1 MSSPSDAAPDRSSAA
16 GEETK
21 RRLSRKRVTVI
32 TATALSLLEA
42 CGLEPSP
49 ARSEKTAGKGKKA
62 TQGEPPAEKASADG
76 LEERQAAGSASS
88 RERNGGRKKR
98 SAPDRAPREAADA
111 VPQEDASQGVAA
123 TKAALPEIPPV
134 IPPAE
139 TTAAAVPPEPAIPPK
154 KTTARRRRA
163 SGTKAAPVTD
173 TGAVPATEPAPAC
186 GSVAQEASPQVVK
199 PSVGQSAVEAAA
211 SVPGEDQP
219 HSGARRRAVSRAG
232 RASTSG
238 GRGRKKAA
246 ATTPASAGEA
256 GPTTAPVPE
265 QQPVERPMDAAALAA
280 EADRLAAEY
289 GLSSSGGGLVV
300 LPGDD
305 DWDDF
310 PAPPDREAS
319 SARTAARGTE
329 TVPAVAFPESVP
341 SAAPVAAAAPAAPA
355 PEATPAAAKS
365 SPKRRRAGSPKAAP
379 VAEDG
384 PVPVAEAVAQMA
396 PPVEG
401 SFAVRHAADA
411 EAAVPDAGLPQS
423 AAGRRGVSRVGHPA
437 ASGGRGRK
445 KAVATTPASAGEAGP
460 TTAPVPERQPAE
472 RPMDAAALAA
482 EADRLAAEYGLSS
495 SGGGLVVLPGD
506 DDWDDFPAPPDREAS
521 SARTAA
527 RGTETVPAASFP
539 EPVPAAAPFAAATPV
554 APAPEATPAEGKS
567 SPGRRRGGGTTAAP
581 VAGSGN
587 APVPRAGGQGGASP
601 AVPLGDVRMPEGSP
615 APVPGAVSSASAGH
629 RAEGEANGTARPA
642 ASPVAGAP
650 CPAPSSGT
658 GMGRREAA
666 FRQWAA
672 DMQARFD
679 AGLEAEEDRAA
690 RRKDSLV
697 VLPPPTDTGGRKR
710 RTAKKAQADAAE
722 APRPRA
728 WITRRRSTE
737 PGHEARFEEWH
748 GPARTGSVLE
758 KVFISLGASPE
769 QAKLSRLWRSWDAV
783 LGPDLAPLARPLGH
797 HDDKLLIGAED
808 AVLLQELYYMGPE
821 IVRRVNE
828 FLQEDFFTAVKVS
841 LMLDHQDLDAPSPVL
856 ERSAGRPKE
865 EVPAPSGASL
875 GLMDPESAVARCYAR
890 FLGMEL
896 PDPRK

>member
-62 TQGEPPAEKASADG
+62 TQGEPPAEKASADD

-98 SAPDRAPREAADA
+98 SAPGRAPREAADA

-134 IPPAE
+134 IPPAD
-139 TTAAAVPPEPAIPPK
+139 TAAATVPPGPAIPPE

-173 TGAVPATEPAPAC
+173 TGAVPATEPAPAF
-186 GSVAQEASPQVVK
+186 GSVAQEASPPVEK

-232 RASTSG
+232 RAPTSG

-246 ATTPASAGEA
+246 ATAPASAGEA

-265 QQPVERPMDAAALAA
+265 Q
-280 EADRLAAEY
+280 
-289 GLSSSGGGLVV
+289 
-300 LPGDD
+300 
-305 DWDDF
+305 
-310 PAPPDREAS
+310 
-319 SARTAARGTE
+319 
-329 TVPAVAFPESVP
+329 
-341 SAAPVAAAAPAAPA
+341 
-355 PEATPAAAKS
+355 
-365 SPKRRRAGSPKAAP
+365 
-379 VAEDG
+379 
-384 PVPVAEAVAQMA
+384 
-396 PPVEG
+396 
-401 SFAVRHAADA
+401 
-411 EAAVPDAGLPQS
+411 
-423 AAGRRGVSRVGHPA
+423 
-437 ASGGRGRK
+437 
-445 KAVATTPASAGEAGP
+445 
-460 TTAPVPERQPAE
+460 QPAE

-506 DDWDDFPAPPDREAS
+506 DDWDDFSLPPDREAS

-527 RGTETVPAASFP
+527 RGTETVPAASFS
-539 EPVPAAAPFAAATPV
+539 ESVPSAAPFAAAAPA
-554 APAPEATPAEGKS
+554 APAPEATPAAAKS
-567 SPGRRRGGGTTAAP
+567 SPKRRRAGGTTAAP

-587 APVPRAGGQGGASP
+587 ASVPLAGEKGGASP
-601 AVPLGDVRMPEGSP
+601 AAPGDARIPEGSP
-615 APVPGAVSSASAGH
+615 APVQGAVSSASAGH

-650 CPAPSSGT
+650 CPAPASGT

-722 APRPRA
+722 APRPRT

>member
-98 SAPDRAPREAADA
+98 SAPDRAPREVADA
-111 VPQEDASQGVAA
+111 VPQEDASQGIAA
-123 TKAALPEIPPV
+123 IKAALPEIPPV
-134 IPPAE
+134 IPPAD
-139 TTAAAVPPEPAIPPK
+139 TAAATVPPGPAIPPK

-163 SGTKAAPVTD
+163 SGTKAAPVTN
-173 TGAVPATEPAPAC
+173 TGAVPATEPAPAF
-186 GSVAQEASPQVVK
+186 GSVAQEASSPVVK

-232 RASTSG
+232 RAPTSG

-246 ATTPASAGEA
+246 ATASASAGEA

-265 QQPVERPMDAAALAA
+265 QQPAERPMDAAALAA

-341 SAAPVAAAAPAAPA
+341 SAAPFAAAAPA
-355 PEATPAAAKS
+355 
-365 SPKRRRAGSPKAAP
+365 
-379 VAEDG
+379 
-384 PVPVAEAVAQMA
+384 
-396 PPVEG
+396 
-401 SFAVRHAADA
+401 
-411 EAAVPDAGLPQS
+411 
-423 AAGRRGVSRVGHPA
+423 
-437 ASGGRGRK
+437 
-445 KAVATTPASAGEAGP
+445 
-460 TTAPVPERQPAE
+460 
-472 RPMDAAALAA
+472 
-482 EADRLAAEYGLSS
+482 
-495 SGGGLVVLPGD
+495 
-506 DDWDDFPAPPDREAS
+506 
-521 SARTAA
+521 
-527 RGTETVPAASFP
+527 
-539 EPVPAAAPFAAATPV
+539 

-650 CPAPSSGT
+650 CPVPSSGT

-672 DMQARFD
+672 DMQSRFD

>member
-62 TQGEPPAEKASADG
+62 TQGEPPAEKASADD

-98 SAPDRAPREAADA
+98 SAPGRAPREAADA

-123 TKAALPEIPPV
+123 TKAALPEILPV
-134 IPPAE
+134 IPPAD
-139 TTAAAVPPEPAIPPK
+139 TAAATVPPGPAIPPK

-173 TGAVPATEPAPAC
+173 TGALPATEPAPAF
-186 GSVAQEASPQVVK
+186 GSVAQEASSPVVK

-232 RASTSG
+232 RAPTSG

-246 ATTPASAGEA
+246 ATASASAGEA

-265 QQPVERPMDAAALAA
+265 Q
-280 EADRLAAEY
+280 
-289 GLSSSGGGLVV
+289 
-300 LPGDD
+300 
-305 DWDDF
+305 
-310 PAPPDREAS
+310 
-319 SARTAARGTE
+319 
-329 TVPAVAFPESVP
+329 
-341 SAAPVAAAAPAAPA
+341 
-355 PEATPAAAKS
+355 
-365 SPKRRRAGSPKAAP
+365 
-379 VAEDG
+379 
-384 PVPVAEAVAQMA
+384 
-396 PPVEG
+396 
-401 SFAVRHAADA
+401 
-411 EAAVPDAGLPQS
+411 
-423 AAGRRGVSRVGHPA
+423 
-437 ASGGRGRK
+437 
-445 KAVATTPASAGEAGP
+445 
-460 TTAPVPERQPAE
+460 QPAE

-506 DDWDDFPAPPDREAS
+506 DDWDDFPAPSDREAS

-539 EPVPAAAPFAAATPV
+539 EPVPAAAPFAAAAPV

-567 SPGRRRGGGTTAAP
+567 SPRRRRGGGTAAAP
-581 VAGSGN
+581 VADSGN
-587 APVPRAGGQGGASP
+587 APVPLAGEKGGTSS
-601 AVPLGDVRMPEGSP
+601 AVPGDARMPVGSP
-615 APVPGAVSSASAGH
+615 APVPGAVSSVSAGH

-722 APRPRA
+722 APRPRT

>member
-1 MSSPSDAAPDRSSAA
+1 MSSPSDATPDRSSAA

-134 IPPAE
+134 IPPAD
-139 TTAAAVPPEPAIPPK
+139 TAAATVPPGPAIPPK
-154 KTTARRRRA
+154 KTTVRRRRA

-173 TGAVPATEPAPAC
+173 TGAVPATEPAPAF
-186 GSVAQEASPQVVK
+186 GSVAQEASPPVEK
-199 PSVGQSAVEAAA
+199 PSAGQSAVEAAA

-232 RASTSG
+232 RAPTSG

-246 ATTPASAGEA
+246 ATAPASAGEA

-265 QQPVERPMDAAALAA
+265 Q
-280 EADRLAAEY
+280 
-289 GLSSSGGGLVV
+289 
-300 LPGDD
+300 
-305 DWDDF
+305 
-310 PAPPDREAS
+310 
-319 SARTAARGTE
+319 
-329 TVPAVAFPESVP
+329 
-341 SAAPVAAAAPAAPA
+341 
-355 PEATPAAAKS
+355 
-365 SPKRRRAGSPKAAP
+365 
-379 VAEDG
+379 
-384 PVPVAEAVAQMA
+384 
-396 PPVEG
+396 
-401 SFAVRHAADA
+401 
-411 EAAVPDAGLPQS
+411 
-423 AAGRRGVSRVGHPA
+423 
-437 ASGGRGRK
+437 
-445 KAVATTPASAGEAGP
+445 
-460 TTAPVPERQPAE
+460 QPAE

-506 DDWDDFPAPPDREAS
+506 DWDDFPAPPDREAS

-527 RGTETVPAASFP
+527 
-539 EPVPAAAPFAAATPV
+539 PFAAAAPV
-554 APAPEATPAEGKS
+554 APVPEATPAEGKS
-567 SPGRRRGGGTTAAP
+567 SPMRRRGGGTTAAP

-587 APVPRAGGQGGASP
+587 ASVPLAGEKGGASP
-601 AVPLGDVRMPEGSP
+601 AAPGDARIPEGSP
-615 APVPGAVSSASAGH
+615 APVPGAVSSASAGY

-650 CPAPSSGT
+650 CPAPSSET
-658 GMGRREAA
+658 GMGRHEAA

-679 AGLEAEEDRAA
+679 AGLEAEEDRAV

>member
-76 LEERQAAGSASS
+76 LEERQAAGSTSS

-134 IPPAE
+134 IPPAD
-139 TTAAAVPPEPAIPPK
+139 TAAATVPPGPATPPK

-173 TGAVPATEPAPAC
+173 TGAVPATEPAPAF
-186 GSVAQEASPQVVK
+186 GSVAQEASSPVVK

-219 HSGARRRAVSRAG
+219 HSGARWRAVSRAG
-232 RASTSG
+232 RAPTSG

-246 ATTPASAGEA
+246 ATASASAGEA

-265 QQPVERPMDAAALAA
+265 Q
-280 EADRLAAEY
+280 
-289 GLSSSGGGLVV
+289 
-300 LPGDD
+300 
-305 DWDDF
+305 
-310 PAPPDREAS
+310 
-319 SARTAARGTE
+319 
-329 TVPAVAFPESVP
+329 
-341 SAAPVAAAAPAAPA
+341 
-355 PEATPAAAKS
+355 
-365 SPKRRRAGSPKAAP
+365 
-379 VAEDG
+379 
-384 PVPVAEAVAQMA
+384 
-396 PPVEG
+396 
-401 SFAVRHAADA
+401 
-411 EAAVPDAGLPQS
+411 
-423 AAGRRGVSRVGHPA
+423 
-437 ASGGRGRK
+437 
-445 KAVATTPASAGEAGP
+445 
-460 TTAPVPERQPAE
+460 QPAE

-527 RGTETVPAASFP
+527 
-539 EPVPAAAPFAAATPV
+539 PFAAAAPV
-554 APAPEATPAEGKS
+554 APVPEATPAEGKS
-567 SPGRRRGGGTTAAP
+567 SPKRRRGGGTTAAP

-587 APVPRAGGQGGASP
+587 ASVPLAGEKGGASP

-710 RTAKKAQADAAE
+710 RTAKKAQAAAAE
-722 APRPRA
+722 APRPRT

>member
-49 ARSEKTAGKGKKA
+49 SRSEKTAGKGKKA
-62 TQGEPPAEKASADG
+62 TQGEPPVETAPAKDR
-76 LEERQAAGSASS
+76 EEQQAAGSASS
-88 RERNGGRKKR
+88 REQGSKQKKR
-98 SAPDRAPREAADA
+98 PAPDRGARGVADA

-123 TKAALPEIPPV
+123 TKAALPEIPSL
-134 IPPAE
+134 IPPAD
-139 TTAAAVPPEPAIPPK
+139 TTATAVPPEPAIPPK
-154 KTTARRRRA
+154 KTSARRRA
-163 SGTKAAPVTD
+163 GSTKAVPVAD
-173 TGAVPATEPAPAC
+173 TGAVSATEPAPAF
-186 GSVAQEASPQVVK
+186 GSGVQEASPPVVK
-199 PSVGQSAVEAAA
+199 PSVGQSAVETTFV
-211 SVPGEDQP
+211 SGEDQTYA
-219 HSGARRRAVSRAG
+219 GARRRAAPRAG

-246 ATTPASAGEA
+246 ATTPVSAGEA
-256 GPTTAPVPE
+256 GATVAPVPE
-265 QQPVERPMDAAALAA
+265 RQISERPMDAAALAA

-310 PAPPDREAS
+310 PAPLDREAPS
-319 SARTAARGTE
+319 VQRAACAE
-329 TVPAVAFPESVP
+329 TVPATSFSEPVP
-341 SAAPVAAAAPAAPA
+341 AAEPFVAAPAAPV
-355 PEATPAAAKS
+355 PEATPAEVKS

-379 VAEDG
+379 VVERG
-384 PVPVAEAVAQMA
+384 PTPASEVDAQLAPPVAE
-396 PPVEG
+396 
-401 SFAVRHAADA
+401 SFTPSNIAAADA
-411 EAAVPDAGLPQS
+411 AMPDAGLPQP
-423 AAGRRGVSRVGHPA
+423 AAGKRADSRAGRTST
-437 ASGGRGRK
+437 SGGRGRK
-445 KAVATTPASAGEAGP
+445 KAAATTPASTGEAGA
-460 TTAPVPERQPAE
+460 TVAPVPERQVSE

-506 DDWDDFPAPPDREAS
+506 DDWDDFSAPQDRTAS
-521 SARTAA
+521 SAQVAA
-527 RGTETVPAASFP
+527 PVAAS
-539 EPVPAAAPFAAATPV
+539 APV
-554 APAPEATPAEGKS
+554 AAKTS
-567 SPGRRRGGGTTAAP
+567 SRLRRTGATTAAP
-581 VAGSGN
+581 VASSGN
-587 APVPRAGGQGGASP
+587 ASVPMGVGRRGASRP
-601 AVPLGDVRMPEGSP
+601 APLGDACTPEGIP
-615 APVPGAVSSASAGH
+615 APVSGAVSSVSAER
-629 RAEGEANGTARPA
+629 RAEGEANGPARTA

-650 CPAPSSGT
+650 CAPPSSGT

>member
-173 TGAVPATEPAPAC
+173 TGAVPATEPAPAF
-186 GSVAQEASPQVVK
+186 GSVAQEASPPVVK
-199 PSVGQSAVEAAA
+199 SSAGQSAVEAAA

-232 RASTSG
+232 RAPTSG
-238 GRGRKKAA
+238 GRDRKKAA

-265 QQPVERPMDAAALAA
+265 Q
-280 EADRLAAEY
+280 
-289 GLSSSGGGLVV
+289 
-300 LPGDD
+300 
-305 DWDDF
+305 
-310 PAPPDREAS
+310 
-319 SARTAARGTE
+319 
-329 TVPAVAFPESVP
+329 
-341 SAAPVAAAAPAAPA
+341 
-355 PEATPAAAKS
+355 
-365 SPKRRRAGSPKAAP
+365 
-379 VAEDG
+379 
-384 PVPVAEAVAQMA
+384 
-396 PPVEG
+396 
-401 SFAVRHAADA
+401 
-411 EAAVPDAGLPQS
+411 
-423 AAGRRGVSRVGHPA
+423 
-437 ASGGRGRK
+437 
-445 KAVATTPASAGEAGP
+445 
-460 TTAPVPERQPAE
+460 QPAE

-587 APVPRAGGQGGASP
+587 APVPLAGEKGGASP
-601 AVPLGDVRMPEGSP
+601 AAPGDARIPEGSP

-650 CPAPSSGT
+650 CPVPSSGT

-666 FRQWAA
+666 FR
-672 DMQARFD
+672 
-679 AGLEAEEDRAA
+679 
-690 RRKDSLV
+690 
-697 VLPPPTDTGGRKR
+697 
-710 RTAKKAQADAAE
+710 
-722 APRPRA
+722 
-728 WITRRRSTE
+728 
-737 PGHEARFEEWH
+737 
-748 GPARTGSVLE
+748 
-758 KVFISLGASPE
+758 
-769 QAKLSRLWRSWDAV
+769 
-783 LGPDLAPLARPLGH
+783 
-797 HDDKLLIGAED
+797 
-808 AVLLQELYYMGPE
+808 
-821 IVRRVNE
+821 
-828 FLQEDFFTAVKVS
+828 
-841 LMLDHQDLDAPSPVL
+841 
-856 ERSAGRPKE
+856 
-865 EVPAPSGASL
+865 
-875 GLMDPESAVARCYAR
+875 
-890 FLGMEL
+890 
-896 PDPRK
+896 

>member
-173 TGAVPATEPAPAC
+173 TGAVPATEPAPAF
-186 GSVAQEASPQVVK
+186 GSVAQEASPPVVK
-199 PSVGQSAVEAAA
+199 SSAGQSAVEAAA

-232 RASTSG
+232 RAPTSG
-238 GRGRKKAA
+238 GRDRKKAA

-265 QQPVERPMDAAALAA
+265 Q
-280 EADRLAAEY
+280 
-289 GLSSSGGGLVV
+289 
-300 LPGDD
+300 
-305 DWDDF
+305 
-310 PAPPDREAS
+310 
-319 SARTAARGTE
+319 
-329 TVPAVAFPESVP
+329 
-341 SAAPVAAAAPAAPA
+341 
-355 PEATPAAAKS
+355 
-365 SPKRRRAGSPKAAP
+365 
-379 VAEDG
+379 
-384 PVPVAEAVAQMA
+384 
-396 PPVEG
+396 
-401 SFAVRHAADA
+401 
-411 EAAVPDAGLPQS
+411 
-423 AAGRRGVSRVGHPA
+423 
-437 ASGGRGRK
+437 
-445 KAVATTPASAGEAGP
+445 
-460 TTAPVPERQPAE
+460 QPAE

-539 EPVPAAAPFAAATPV
+539 EPVPAAAPFAAAAPV
-554 APAPEATPAEGKS
+554 APVPEATPAEGKS
-567 SPGRRRGGGTTAAP
+567 SPMRRRGGGTTAAP

-587 APVPRAGGQGGASP
+587 ASVPLAGEKGGASP
-601 AVPLGDVRMPEGSP
+601 AAPGDARIPEGSP
-615 APVPGAVSSASAGH
+615 APVQGAVSSASAGH

-679 AGLEAEEDRAA
+679 AGLEAGEDRAA

-722 APRPRA
+722 APRPRT

>member
-134 IPPAE
+134 IPPAD
-139 TTAAAVPPEPAIPPK
+139 TAAATVPPGPATPPK

-173 TGAVPATEPAPAC
+173 TGAVPATEPAPAF
-186 GSVAQEASPQVVK
+186 GSVAQEASPPVVK
-199 PSVGQSAVEAAA
+199 PSAGQSAVEAAA

-265 QQPVERPMDAAALAA
+265 QQP
-280 EADRLAAEY
+280 
-289 GLSSSGGGLVV
+289 
-300 LPGDD
+300 
-305 DWDDF
+305 
-310 PAPPDREAS
+310 
-319 SARTAARGTE
+319 
-329 TVPAVAFPESVP
+329 
-341 SAAPVAAAAPAAPA
+341 
-355 PEATPAAAKS
+355 
-365 SPKRRRAGSPKAAP
+365 
-379 VAEDG
+379 
-384 PVPVAEAVAQMA
+384 
-396 PPVEG
+396 
-401 SFAVRHAADA
+401 
-411 EAAVPDAGLPQS
+411 
-423 AAGRRGVSRVGHPA
+423 
-437 ASGGRGRK
+437 
-445 KAVATTPASAGEAGP
+445 
-460 TTAPVPERQPAE
+460 AE

-495 SGGGLVVLPGD
+495 SGGGLVVLPRD
-506 DDWDDFPAPPDREAS
+506 DDWDDFSLPPDREAS

-539 EPVPAAAPFAAATPV
+539 EPVPAAAPFAAAAPV
-554 APAPEATPAEGKS
+554 APAPEEATPAEGKS
-567 SPGRRRGGGTTAAP
+567 SPRRRRGGGTTAAP

-587 APVPRAGGQGGASP
+587 ASVPLAGGQGGASP
-601 AVPLGDVRMPEGSP
+601 AAPLGDVRMPEGSP

-679 AGLEAEEDRAA
+679 AGLEAEEDRAT

-722 APRPRA
+722 APRPRT

-748 GPARTGSVLE
+748 GPARTGNVLE

>member
-21 RRLSRKRVTVI
+21 KRLSRKRVTVI

-134 IPPAE
+134 IPPAD
-139 TTAAAVPPEPAIPPK
+139 TAAAAVPPEPAIPPK

-173 TGAVPATEPAPAC
+173 TGAVPATEPAPAF
-186 GSVAQEASPQVVK
+186 GSVAQEASPPVVK
-199 PSVGQSAVEAAA
+199 SSAGQSAVEAAA

-219 HSGARRRAVSRAG
+219 HPGARRRAVSRAG

-246 ATTPASAGEA
+246 ATAPASAGEA

-265 QQPVERPMDAAALAA
+265 Q
-280 EADRLAAEY
+280 
-289 GLSSSGGGLVV
+289 
-300 LPGDD
+300 
-305 DWDDF
+305 
-310 PAPPDREAS
+310 
-319 SARTAARGTE
+319 
-329 TVPAVAFPESVP
+329 
-341 SAAPVAAAAPAAPA
+341 
-355 PEATPAAAKS
+355 
-365 SPKRRRAGSPKAAP
+365 
-379 VAEDG
+379 
-384 PVPVAEAVAQMA
+384 
-396 PPVEG
+396 
-401 SFAVRHAADA
+401 
-411 EAAVPDAGLPQS
+411 
-423 AAGRRGVSRVGHPA
+423 
-437 ASGGRGRK
+437 
-445 KAVATTPASAGEAGP
+445 
-460 TTAPVPERQPAE
+460 QPAE

-506 DDWDDFPAPPDREAS
+506 DDWDDFPAPSDREAS

-539 EPVPAAAPFAAATPV
+539 EPVPAAAPFAAAAPV

-587 APVPRAGGQGGASP
+587 ASVPLAGEKGGTSS
-601 AVPLGDVRMPEGSP
+601 AVPGDARIPEGSP

-650 CPAPSSGT
+650 CPVPSSGT

-672 DMQARFD
+672 DMQSRFD

-710 RTAKKAQADAAE
+710 RTAKKAQAAAAE
-722 APRPRA
+722 APRPRT

>member
-173 TGAVPATEPAPAC
+173 TGAVPATEPAPAF
-186 GSVAQEASPQVVK
+186 GSVAQEASPPVVK
-199 PSVGQSAVEAAA
+199 SSAGQSAVEAAA

-232 RASTSG
+232 RAPTSG
-238 GRGRKKAA
+238 GRDRKKAA
-246 ATTPASAGEA
+246 
-256 GPTTAPVPE
+256 
-265 QQPVERPMDAAALAA
+265 
-280 EADRLAAEY
+280 
-289 GLSSSGGGLVV
+289 
-300 LPGDD
+300 
-305 DWDDF
+305 
-310 PAPPDREAS
+310 
-319 SARTAARGTE
+319 
-329 TVPAVAFPESVP
+329 
-341 SAAPVAAAAPAAPA
+341 
-355 PEATPAAAKS
+355 
-365 SPKRRRAGSPKAAP
+365 
-379 VAEDG
+379 
-384 PVPVAEAVAQMA
+384 
-396 PPVEG
+396 
-401 SFAVRHAADA
+401 
-411 EAAVPDAGLPQS
+411 
-423 AAGRRGVSRVGHPA
+423 
-437 ASGGRGRK
+437 
-445 KAVATTPASAGEAGP
+445 ATTPASAGEAGP

-527 RGTETVPAASFP
+527 
-539 EPVPAAAPFAAATPV
+539 PFAAAAPV
-554 APAPEATPAEGKS
+554 APVPEATPAEGKS
-567 SPGRRRGGGTTAAP
+567 SPKRRRGGGTTAAP

-587 APVPRAGGQGGASP
+587 ASVPLAGEKGGASP

-679 AGLEAEEDRAA
+679 AGLEAEEDRAT

>member
-173 TGAVPATEPAPAC
+173 TGAVPATEPAPAF
-186 GSVAQEASPQVVK
+186 GSVAQEASPPVVK

-232 RASTSG
+232 RAST
-238 GRGRKKAA
+238 
-246 ATTPASAGEA
+246 
-256 GPTTAPVPE
+256 
-265 QQPVERPMDAAALAA
+265 
-280 EADRLAAEY
+280 
-289 GLSSSGGGLVV
+289 
-300 LPGDD
+300 
-305 DWDDF
+305 
-310 PAPPDREAS
+310 
-319 SARTAARGTE
+319 
-329 TVPAVAFPESVP
+329 
-341 SAAPVAAAAPAAPA
+341 
-355 PEATPAAAKS
+355 
-365 SPKRRRAGSPKAAP
+365 
-379 VAEDG
+379 
-384 PVPVAEAVAQMA
+384 
-396 PPVEG
+396 
-401 SFAVRHAADA
+401 
-411 EAAVPDAGLPQS
+411 
-423 AAGRRGVSRVGHPA
+423 
-437 ASGGRGRK
+437 SGGRGRK

-527 RGTETVPAASFP
+527 
-539 EPVPAAAPFAAATPV
+539 PFAAAAPV
-554 APAPEATPAEGKS
+554 APVPEATPAEGKS
-567 SPGRRRGGGTTAAP
+567 SPKRRRGGGTTAAP

-587 APVPRAGGQGGASP
+587 ASVPLAGEKGGASP

-679 AGLEAEEDRAA
+679 AGLEAEEDRAT

>member
-1 MSSPSDAAPDRSSAA
+1 MSSPSDAAPDRPSAA

-134 IPPAE
+134 IPPAD
-139 TTAAAVPPEPAIPPK
+139 TAAATVPPGPATPPK

-173 TGAVPATEPAPAC
+173 TGAVSATEPAPAF
-186 GSVAQEASPQVVK
+186 GSVAQEASSPVVK

-246 ATTPASAGEA
+246 ATAPASAGEA

-265 QQPVERPMDAAALAA
+265 Q
-280 EADRLAAEY
+280 
-289 GLSSSGGGLVV
+289 
-300 LPGDD
+300 
-305 DWDDF
+305 
-310 PAPPDREAS
+310 
-319 SARTAARGTE
+319 
-329 TVPAVAFPESVP
+329 
-341 SAAPVAAAAPAAPA
+341 
-355 PEATPAAAKS
+355 
-365 SPKRRRAGSPKAAP
+365 
-379 VAEDG
+379 
-384 PVPVAEAVAQMA
+384 
-396 PPVEG
+396 
-401 SFAVRHAADA
+401 
-411 EAAVPDAGLPQS
+411 
-423 AAGRRGVSRVGHPA
+423 
-437 ASGGRGRK
+437 
-445 KAVATTPASAGEAGP
+445 
-460 TTAPVPERQPAE
+460 QPAE

-539 EPVPAAAPFAAATPV
+539 EPVPAAAPFAAAAPV

-587 APVPRAGGQGGASP
+587 ASVPLAGEKGGTSS
-601 AVPLGDVRMPEGSP
+601 AVPGDARMPEGSP
-615 APVPGAVSSASAGH
+615 APVPGAVSSVSAGH

-722 APRPRA
+722 APRPRT

-748 GPARTGSVLE
+748 GPARTGSVLK

-841 LMLDHQDLDAPSPVL
+841 LMLDQQDLDAPSPVL

>member
-134 IPPAE
+134 IPPAD
-139 TTAAAVPPEPAIPPK
+139 TAAATVPPGPATPPK
-154 KTTARRRRA
+154 KTTARRRA

-355 PEATPAAAKS
+355 PEATPA
-365 SPKRRRAGSPKAAP
+365 
-379 VAEDG
+379 
-384 PVPVAEAVAQMA
+384 
-396 PPVEG
+396 
-401 SFAVRHAADA
+401 
-411 EAAVPDAGLPQS
+411 
-423 AAGRRGVSRVGHPA
+423 
-437 ASGGRGRK
+437 
-445 KAVATTPASAGEAGP
+445 
-460 TTAPVPERQPAE
+460 
-472 RPMDAAALAA
+472 
-482 EADRLAAEYGLSS
+482 
-495 SGGGLVVLPGD
+495 
-506 DDWDDFPAPPDREAS
+506 
-521 SARTAA
+521 
-527 RGTETVPAASFP
+527 
-539 EPVPAAAPFAAATPV
+539 
-554 APAPEATPAEGKS
+554 EGKS
-567 SPGRRRGGGTTAAP
+567 SPKRRRGGGTTAAP

-587 APVPRAGGQGGASP
+587 ASVPLAGEKGGASP

-679 AGLEAEEDRAA
+679 AGLEAEEDRAT

>member
-1 MSSPSDAAPDRSSAA
+1 MSSPSDAAPDRPSAA

-173 TGAVPATEPAPAC
+173 TGAVPATEPAPAF
-186 GSVAQEASPQVVK
+186 GSVAQEASSPVVK

-232 RASTSG
+232 RAPTSG

-246 ATTPASAGEA
+246 ATAPASAGEA

-265 QQPVERPMDAAALAA
+265 Q
-280 EADRLAAEY
+280 
-289 GLSSSGGGLVV
+289 
-300 LPGDD
+300 
-305 DWDDF
+305 
-310 PAPPDREAS
+310 
-319 SARTAARGTE
+319 
-329 TVPAVAFPESVP
+329 
-341 SAAPVAAAAPAAPA
+341 
-355 PEATPAAAKS
+355 
-365 SPKRRRAGSPKAAP
+365 
-379 VAEDG
+379 
-384 PVPVAEAVAQMA
+384 
-396 PPVEG
+396 
-401 SFAVRHAADA
+401 
-411 EAAVPDAGLPQS
+411 
-423 AAGRRGVSRVGHPA
+423 
-437 ASGGRGRK
+437 
-445 KAVATTPASAGEAGP
+445 
-460 TTAPVPERQPAE
+460 QPAE

-506 DDWDDFPAPPDREAS
+506 DDWDDFPAPSDREAS

-539 EPVPAAAPFAAATPV
+539 EPVPAAAPFAAASPV

-567 SPGRRRGGGTTAAP
+567 SPRRRRGGGTTAAP

-587 APVPRAGGQGGASP
+587 ASVPLAGEKGGASP
-601 AVPLGDVRMPEGSP
+601 AAPGDARIPEGSP
-615 APVPGAVSSASAGH
+615 APVQGAVSSASAGH

-650 CPAPSSGT
+650 CPAPASGT

-722 APRPRA
+722 APRPRT

-748 GPARTGSVLE
+748 GPARTGRVLK

>member
-62 TQGEPPAEKASADG
+62 TQGEPPAEKA
-76 LEERQAAGSASS
+76 
-88 RERNGGRKKR
+88 
-98 SAPDRAPREAADA
+98 
-111 VPQEDASQGVAA
+111 VA
-123 TKAALPEIPPV
+123 T
-134 IPPAE
+134 
-139 TTAAAVPPEPAIPPK
+139 VPPGPATPPK

-246 ATTPASAGEA
+246 ATAPASAGEA

-265 QQPVERPMDAAALAA
+265 Q
-280 EADRLAAEY
+280 
-289 GLSSSGGGLVV
+289 
-300 LPGDD
+300 
-305 DWDDF
+305 
-310 PAPPDREAS
+310 
-319 SARTAARGTE
+319 
-329 TVPAVAFPESVP
+329 
-341 SAAPVAAAAPAAPA
+341 
-355 PEATPAAAKS
+355 
-365 SPKRRRAGSPKAAP
+365 
-379 VAEDG
+379 
-384 PVPVAEAVAQMA
+384 
-396 PPVEG
+396 
-401 SFAVRHAADA
+401 
-411 EAAVPDAGLPQS
+411 
-423 AAGRRGVSRVGHPA
+423 
-437 ASGGRGRK
+437 
-445 KAVATTPASAGEAGP
+445 
-460 TTAPVPERQPAE
+460 QPAE

-521 SARTAA
+521 SAQTGAHV
-527 RGTETVPAASFP
+527 TETVPAVAFP
-539 EPVPAAAPFAAATPV
+539 ESVPSAAPFAAAAPA

-567 SPGRRRGGGTTAAP
+567 SPGRRRGGGTAAAP

-587 APVPRAGGQGGASP
+587 ASVPLAGEKGGTSP
-601 AVPLGDVRMPEGSP
+601 AVPGDARMPEGSP
-615 APVPGAVSSASAGH
+615 APVQGAVSSASAGH

-642 ASPVAGAP
+642 ASSVAGAP

-697 VLPPPTDTGGRKR
+697 VLPPPTDTGGRKH

-722 APRPRA
+722 APRPRT

>member
-173 TGAVPATEPAPAC
+173 TGAVPATELAPAF
-186 GSVAQEASPQVVK
+186 GSVAQEASPPVVK
-199 PSVGQSAVEAAA
+199 SSAGQSAVEAAA

-232 RASTSG
+232 RAPTSG
-238 GRGRKKAA
+238 GRDRKKAA

-265 QQPVERPMDAAALAA
+265 Q
-280 EADRLAAEY
+280 
-289 GLSSSGGGLVV
+289 
-300 LPGDD
+300 
-305 DWDDF
+305 
-310 PAPPDREAS
+310 
-319 SARTAARGTE
+319 
-329 TVPAVAFPESVP
+329 
-341 SAAPVAAAAPAAPA
+341 
-355 PEATPAAAKS
+355 
-365 SPKRRRAGSPKAAP
+365 
-379 VAEDG
+379 
-384 PVPVAEAVAQMA
+384 
-396 PPVEG
+396 
-401 SFAVRHAADA
+401 
-411 EAAVPDAGLPQS
+411 
-423 AAGRRGVSRVGHPA
+423 
-437 ASGGRGRK
+437 
-445 KAVATTPASAGEAGP
+445 
-460 TTAPVPERQPAE
+460 QPAE

-587 APVPRAGGQGGASP
+587 APVPLAGEKGGASP
-601 AVPLGDVRMPEGSP
+601 AAPGDARIPEGSP

-650 CPAPSSGT
+650 CPVPSSGT

-722 APRPRA
+722 APRPRT

-758 KVFISLGASPE
+758 KVFISLGASP
-769 QAKLSRLWRSWDAV
+769 
-783 LGPDLAPLARPLGH
+783 APKTPCCC
-797 HDDKLLIGAED
+797 
-808 AVLLQELYYMGPE
+808 
-821 IVRRVNE
+821 
-828 FLQEDFFTAVKVS
+828 
-841 LMLDHQDLDAPSPVL
+841 
-856 ERSAGRPKE
+856 RSAIIWGRRSC
-865 EVPAPSGASL
+865 AGSMS
-875 GLMDPESAVARCYAR
+875 SCRR
-890 FLGMEL
+890 ISS
-896 PDPRK
+896 RR

>member
-76 LEERQAAGSASS
+76 LEERQAAGSTSS
-88 RERNGGRKKR
+88 RERNGGRKKK

-134 IPPAE
+134 IPPAD
-139 TTAAAVPPEPAIPPK
+139 TAAATVPPGPVIPPK

-173 TGAVPATEPAPAC
+173 TGAVPATEPAPAF
-186 GSVAQEASPQVVK
+186 GSVAQEASPPVEK

-232 RASTSG
+232 RAPTSG

-246 ATTPASAGEA
+246 ATAPASAGEA

-265 QQPVERPMDAAALAA
+265 Q
-280 EADRLAAEY
+280 
-289 GLSSSGGGLVV
+289 
-300 LPGDD
+300 
-305 DWDDF
+305 
-310 PAPPDREAS
+310 
-319 SARTAARGTE
+319 
-329 TVPAVAFPESVP
+329 
-341 SAAPVAAAAPAAPA
+341 
-355 PEATPAAAKS
+355 
-365 SPKRRRAGSPKAAP
+365 
-379 VAEDG
+379 
-384 PVPVAEAVAQMA
+384 
-396 PPVEG
+396 
-401 SFAVRHAADA
+401 
-411 EAAVPDAGLPQS
+411 
-423 AAGRRGVSRVGHPA
+423 
-437 ASGGRGRK
+437 
-445 KAVATTPASAGEAGP
+445 
-460 TTAPVPERQPAE
+460 QPAE

-539 EPVPAAAPFAAATPV
+539 EPVPAAAPFAAAAPV
-554 APAPEATPAEGKS
+554 APVPEATPAEGKS
-567 SPGRRRGGGTTAAP
+567 SPKRRRGGGTTAAP

-587 APVPRAGGQGGASP
+587 ASVPLAGEKGGASP
-601 AVPLGDVRMPEGSP
+601 AVPFGDVRMPEGSP

-629 RAEGEANGTARPA
+629 RADGEANGTVRPA

-722 APRPRA
+722 APRPRT

>member
-134 IPPAE
+134 IPPAD
-139 TTAAAVPPEPAIPPK
+139 TAAATVPPEPVIPPK

-163 SGTKAAPVTD
+163 SGMKAAPVTD
-173 TGAVPATEPAPAC
+173 TGAVLATEPAPAF
-186 GSVAQEASPQVVK
+186 GSVAQEASSPVVK

-232 RASTSG
+232 RAPTSG

-246 ATTPASAGEA
+246 ATAPASAGEA

-265 QQPVERPMDAAALAA
+265 QQPAERPMDAAALAA

-310 PAPPDREAS
+310 SLPPDREAS

-355 PEATPAAAKS
+355 PEATPAA
-365 SPKRRRAGSPKAAP
+365 
-379 VAEDG
+379 
-384 PVPVAEAVAQMA
+384 
-396 PPVEG
+396 
-401 SFAVRHAADA
+401 
-411 EAAVPDAGLPQS
+411 
-423 AAGRRGVSRVGHPA
+423 
-437 ASGGRGRK
+437 
-445 KAVATTPASAGEAGP
+445 
-460 TTAPVPERQPAE
+460 
-472 RPMDAAALAA
+472 
-482 EADRLAAEYGLSS
+482 
-495 SGGGLVVLPGD
+495 
-506 DDWDDFPAPPDREAS
+506 
-521 SARTAA
+521 
-527 RGTETVPAASFP
+527 
-539 EPVPAAAPFAAATPV
+539 
-554 APAPEATPAEGKS
+554 GKS
-567 SPGRRRGGGTTAAP
+567 SPGRRRGGGTTVAP

-587 APVPRAGGQGGASP
+587 ASVPLAGEKGGTSS
-601 AVPLGDVRMPEGSP
+601 AVPGDARIPEGSP

-722 APRPRA
+722 APRPRT

>member
-32 TATALSLLEA
+32 TATALSVLEA

-134 IPPAE
+134 IPPAD
-139 TTAAAVPPEPAIPPK
+139 TAVATVPPGPATPPK

-199 PSVGQSAVEAAA
+199 PSAGQSAVEAAS

-246 ATTPASAGEA
+246 ATAPASAGEA

-265 QQPVERPMDAAALAA
+265 QQPAERPMDAAALAA

-319 SARTAARGTE
+319 SARTGAHVTE

-341 SAAPVAAAAPAAPA
+341 SAAPFAAAAPAAPA

-396 PPVEG
+396 PPSEG

-411 EAAVPDAGLPQS
+411 EAAVPDAGLPQP
-423 AAGRRGVSRVGHPA
+423 AAGRRAVSRAGHPA

-539 EPVPAAAPFAAATPV
+539 EPVPAAAPFAAAAPV

-567 SPGRRRGGGTTAAP
+567 SPRRRRGGGTTAAL

-587 APVPRAGGQGGASP
+587 ASVPLAGEKGGASP
-601 AVPLGDVRMPEGSP
+601 AAPGDARMPEGSP
-615 APVPGAVSSASAGH
+615 APVPGAVSSASAGY

-679 AGLEAEEDRAA
+679 AGLEAEEDRAV

-722 APRPRA
+722 APRPRT

-890 FLGMEL
+890 FLSMEL

>member
-134 IPPAE
+134 IPPAD
-139 TTAAAVPPEPAIPPK
+139 TAVATVPPGPATPPK

-173 TGAVPATEPAPAC
+173 TGAVPATEPAPAF
-186 GSVAQEASPQVVK
+186 GSVAQEALPPVVK

-265 QQPVERPMDAAALAA
+265 QQPAERPMDAAALAA

-341 SAAPVAAAAPAAPA
+341 
-355 PEATPAAAKS
+355 
-365 SPKRRRAGSPKAAP
+365 
-379 VAEDG
+379 
-384 PVPVAEAVAQMA
+384 
-396 PPVEG
+396 
-401 SFAVRHAADA
+401 
-411 EAAVPDAGLPQS
+411 
-423 AAGRRGVSRVGHPA
+423 
-437 ASGGRGRK
+437 
-445 KAVATTPASAGEAGP
+445 
-460 TTAPVPERQPAE
+460 
-472 RPMDAAALAA
+472 
-482 EADRLAAEYGLSS
+482 
-495 SGGGLVVLPGD
+495 
-506 DDWDDFPAPPDREAS
+506 
-521 SARTAA
+521 
-527 RGTETVPAASFP
+527 
-539 EPVPAAAPFAAATPV
+539 AAAPFAAATPV

-567 SPGRRRGGGTTAAP
+567 SPGGRRGGGTTAAP

-587 APVPRAGGQGGASP
+587 ASVPLAGEKGGASP
-601 AVPLGDVRMPEGSP
+601 AAPGDARMPEGSP
-615 APVPGAVSSASAGH
+615 APVPGAVSSVSAGH

-722 APRPRA
+722 APRPRT

>member
-173 TGAVPATEPAPAC
+173 TGAVPATEPAPAF
-186 GSVAQEASPQVVK
+186 GSVAQEASPPVVK
-199 PSVGQSAVEAAA
+199 SSAGQSAVEAAA

-232 RASTSG
+232 RAPTSG
-238 GRGRKKAA
+238 GRDRKKAA
-246 ATTPASAGEA
+246 
-256 GPTTAPVPE
+256 
-265 QQPVERPMDAAALAA
+265 
-280 EADRLAAEY
+280 
-289 GLSSSGGGLVV
+289 
-300 LPGDD
+300 
-305 DWDDF
+305 
-310 PAPPDREAS
+310 
-319 SARTAARGTE
+319 
-329 TVPAVAFPESVP
+329 
-341 SAAPVAAAAPAAPA
+341 
-355 PEATPAAAKS
+355 
-365 SPKRRRAGSPKAAP
+365 
-379 VAEDG
+379 
-384 PVPVAEAVAQMA
+384 
-396 PPVEG
+396 
-401 SFAVRHAADA
+401 
-411 EAAVPDAGLPQS
+411 
-423 AAGRRGVSRVGHPA
+423 
-437 ASGGRGRK
+437 
-445 KAVATTPASAGEAGP
+445 ATTPASAGEAGP

-506 DDWDDFPAPPDREAS
+506 DDWDDFPTPPDREAS

-527 RGTETVPAASFP
+527 
-539 EPVPAAAPFAAATPV
+539 PFAAAAPV
-554 APAPEATPAEGKS
+554 APVPEATPAEGKS
-567 SPGRRRGGGTTAAP
+567 SPKRRRGGGTTAAP

-587 APVPRAGGQGGASP
+587 ASVPLAGEKGGASP

-679 AGLEAEEDRAA
+679 AGLEAEEDRAT

>member
-49 ARSEKTAGKGKKA
+49 SRSEKAAGKGKKA

-88 RERNGGRKKR
+88 RERNSGWKKR
-98 SAPDRAPREAADA
+98 SAPDRASREAADA

-139 TTAAAVPPEPAIPPK
+139 TTAAAVPPGPATPPK

-173 TGAVPATEPAPAC
+173 TGAVPATELAPAF
-186 GSVAQEASPQVVK
+186 GSVAQEASPPVVK
-199 PSVGQSAVEAAA
+199 SSAGQSAVEAAA

-232 RASTSG
+232 RAPTSG
-238 GRGRKKAA
+238 GRDRKKAA

-265 QQPVERPMDAAALAA
+265 Q
-280 EADRLAAEY
+280 
-289 GLSSSGGGLVV
+289 
-300 LPGDD
+300 
-305 DWDDF
+305 
-310 PAPPDREAS
+310 
-319 SARTAARGTE
+319 
-329 TVPAVAFPESVP
+329 
-341 SAAPVAAAAPAAPA
+341 
-355 PEATPAAAKS
+355 
-365 SPKRRRAGSPKAAP
+365 
-379 VAEDG
+379 
-384 PVPVAEAVAQMA
+384 
-396 PPVEG
+396 
-401 SFAVRHAADA
+401 
-411 EAAVPDAGLPQS
+411 
-423 AAGRRGVSRVGHPA
+423 
-437 ASGGRGRK
+437 
-445 KAVATTPASAGEAGP
+445 
-460 TTAPVPERQPAE
+460 QPAE

-567 SPGRRRGGGTTAAP
+567 SPGRRRGGGTTVAP

-587 APVPRAGGQGGASP
+587 ASVPLAGEKGGTSS
-601 AVPLGDVRMPEGSP
+601 AVPGDARIPEGSP

-650 CPAPSSGT
+650 CPVPSSGT

-672 DMQARFD
+672 DMQSRFD

>member
-134 IPPAE
+134 IPPAD
-139 TTAAAVPPEPAIPPK
+139 TAAATVPPGPATPPK
-154 KTTARRRRA
+154 KTTARRRA

-186 GSVAQEASPQVVK
+186 GSVAQEASPPVVK

-265 QQPVERPMDAAALAA
+265 QQP
-280 EADRLAAEY
+280 
-289 GLSSSGGGLVV
+289 
-300 LPGDD
+300 
-305 DWDDF
+305 
-310 PAPPDREAS
+310 
-319 SARTAARGTE
+319 
-329 TVPAVAFPESVP
+329 
-341 SAAPVAAAAPAAPA
+341 
-355 PEATPAAAKS
+355 
-365 SPKRRRAGSPKAAP
+365 
-379 VAEDG
+379 
-384 PVPVAEAVAQMA
+384 
-396 PPVEG
+396 
-401 SFAVRHAADA
+401 
-411 EAAVPDAGLPQS
+411 
-423 AAGRRGVSRVGHPA
+423 
-437 ASGGRGRK
+437 
-445 KAVATTPASAGEAGP
+445 
-460 TTAPVPERQPAE
+460 AE

-527 RGTETVPAASFP
+527 QGSVVRPDGGPWY
-539 EPVPAAAPFAAATPV
+539 
-554 APAPEATPAEGKS
+554 GDG
-567 SPGRRRGGGTTAAP
+567 PGR
-581 VAGSGN
+581 
-587 APVPRAGGQGGASP
+587 
-601 AVPLGDVRMPEGSP
+601 
-615 APVPGAVSSASAGH
+615 
-629 RAEGEANGTARPA
+629 
-642 ASPVAGAP
+642 
-650 CPAPSSGT
+650 
-658 GMGRREAA
+658 
-666 FRQWAA
+666 
-672 DMQARFD
+672 
-679 AGLEAEEDRAA
+679 
-690 RRKDSLV
+690 
-697 VLPPPTDTGGRKR
+697 
-710 RTAKKAQADAAE
+710 
-722 APRPRA
+722 
-728 WITRRRSTE
+728 
-737 PGHEARFEEWH
+737 
-748 GPARTGSVLE
+748 
-758 KVFISLGASPE
+758 
-769 QAKLSRLWRSWDAV
+769 
-783 LGPDLAPLARPLGH
+783 
-797 HDDKLLIGAED
+797 
-808 AVLLQELYYMGPE
+808 
-821 IVRRVNE
+821 
-828 FLQEDFFTAVKVS
+828 FFS
-841 LMLDHQDLDAPSPVL
+841 
-856 ERSAGRPKE
+856 
-865 EVPAPSGASL
+865 
-875 GLMDPESAVARCYAR
+875 
-890 FLGMEL
+890 
-896 PDPRK
+896 

>member
-134 IPPAE
+134 IPPAD
-139 TTAAAVPPEPAIPPK
+139 TAAATVPPGPATPPK

-199 PSVGQSAVEAAA
+199 PSAGQSAVEAAS

-246 ATTPASAGEA
+246 ATAPASAGEA

-265 QQPVERPMDAAALAA
+265 Q
-280 EADRLAAEY
+280 
-289 GLSSSGGGLVV
+289 
-300 LPGDD
+300 
-305 DWDDF
+305 
-310 PAPPDREAS
+310 
-319 SARTAARGTE
+319 
-329 TVPAVAFPESVP
+329 
-341 SAAPVAAAAPAAPA
+341 
-355 PEATPAAAKS
+355 
-365 SPKRRRAGSPKAAP
+365 
-379 VAEDG
+379 
-384 PVPVAEAVAQMA
+384 
-396 PPVEG
+396 
-401 SFAVRHAADA
+401 
-411 EAAVPDAGLPQS
+411 
-423 AAGRRGVSRVGHPA
+423 
-437 ASGGRGRK
+437 
-445 KAVATTPASAGEAGP
+445 
-460 TTAPVPERQPAE
+460 QPAE

-539 EPVPAAAPFAAATPV
+539 EPVPAAAPFAAAAPV

-567 SPGRRRGGGTTAAP
+567 SPRRRRGGGTTAAP

-587 APVPRAGGQGGASP
+587 ASVPLAGEKGGASP
-601 AVPLGDVRMPEGSP
+601 AAPGDARIPEGSP
-615 APVPGAVSSASAGH
+615 APVQGAVSSASAGH

-642 ASPVAGAP
+642 ASLVAGAP
-650 CPAPSSGT
+650 CPAPASGT

-722 APRPRA
+722 APRPRT

>member
-173 TGAVPATEPAPAC
+173 TGAVPATEPAPAF
-186 GSVAQEASPQVVK
+186 GS
-199 PSVGQSAVEAAA
+199 
-211 SVPGEDQP
+211 
-219 HSGARRRAVSRAG
+219 
-232 RASTSG
+232 
-238 GRGRKKAA
+238 
-246 ATTPASAGEA
+246 
-256 GPTTAPVPE
+256 
-265 QQPVERPMDAAALAA
+265 
-280 EADRLAAEY
+280 
-289 GLSSSGGGLVV
+289 
-300 LPGDD
+300 
-305 DWDDF
+305 
-310 PAPPDREAS
+310 
-319 SARTAARGTE
+319 
-329 TVPAVAFPESVP
+329 
-341 SAAPVAAAAPAAPA
+341 
-355 PEATPAAAKS
+355 
-365 SPKRRRAGSPKAAP
+365 
-379 VAEDG
+379 
-384 PVPVAEAVAQMA
+384 VAQMA

-411 EAAVPDAGLPQS
+411 EAAVPDAGLPQP
-423 AAGRRGVSRVGHPA
+423 AAGRRAVSRVGHPA

-554 APAPEATPAEGKS
+554 APVPEATPAEGKS
-567 SPGRRRGGGTTAAP
+567 SPKRRRGGGTTAAP

-587 APVPRAGGQGGASP
+587 ASVPLAGEKGGASP

-679 AGLEAEEDRAA
+679 AGLEAEEDRAT

>member
-173 TGAVPATEPAPAC
+173 TGAVPATELAPAF
-186 GSVAQEASPQVVK
+186 GSVAQEASPPVVK
-199 PSVGQSAVEAAA
+199 SSAGQSAVEAAA

-232 RASTSG
+232 RAPTSG
-238 GRGRKKAA
+238 GRDRKKAA

-265 QQPVERPMDAAALAA
+265 Q
-280 EADRLAAEY
+280 
-289 GLSSSGGGLVV
+289 
-300 LPGDD
+300 
-305 DWDDF
+305 
-310 PAPPDREAS
+310 
-319 SARTAARGTE
+319 
-329 TVPAVAFPESVP
+329 
-341 SAAPVAAAAPAAPA
+341 
-355 PEATPAAAKS
+355 
-365 SPKRRRAGSPKAAP
+365 
-379 VAEDG
+379 
-384 PVPVAEAVAQMA
+384 
-396 PPVEG
+396 
-401 SFAVRHAADA
+401 
-411 EAAVPDAGLPQS
+411 
-423 AAGRRGVSRVGHPA
+423 
-437 ASGGRGRK
+437 
-445 KAVATTPASAGEAGP
+445 
-460 TTAPVPERQPAE
+460 QPAE

-567 SPGRRRGGGTTAAP
+567 SPGRRRGGGTTVAP

-587 APVPRAGGQGGASP
+587 ASVPLAGEKGGTSS
-601 AVPLGDVRMPEGSP
+601 AVPGDARIPEGSP

-650 CPAPSSGT
+650 CPVPSSGT

-672 DMQARFD
+672 DMQSRFD

>member
-134 IPPAE
+134 IPPAD
-139 TTAAAVPPEPAIPPK
+139 TAVATVPPGPATPPK

-199 PSVGQSAVEAAA
+199 PSAGQSAVEAAS

-246 ATTPASAGEA
+246 ATAPASAGEA

-265 QQPVERPMDAAALAA
+265 Q
-280 EADRLAAEY
+280 
-289 GLSSSGGGLVV
+289 
-300 LPGDD
+300 
-305 DWDDF
+305 
-310 PAPPDREAS
+310 
-319 SARTAARGTE
+319 
-329 TVPAVAFPESVP
+329 
-341 SAAPVAAAAPAAPA
+341 
-355 PEATPAAAKS
+355 
-365 SPKRRRAGSPKAAP
+365 
-379 VAEDG
+379 
-384 PVPVAEAVAQMA
+384 
-396 PPVEG
+396 
-401 SFAVRHAADA
+401 
-411 EAAVPDAGLPQS
+411 
-423 AAGRRGVSRVGHPA
+423 
-437 ASGGRGRK
+437 
-445 KAVATTPASAGEAGP
+445 
-460 TTAPVPERQPAE
+460 QPAE

-527 RGTETVPAASFP
+527 HVTETVPAASFP
-539 EPVPAAAPFAAATPV
+539 ESVPSAAPFAAAAPA

-567 SPGRRRGGGTTAAP
+567 SPRRRRGGGTTAAL

-587 APVPRAGGQGGASP
+587 ASVPLAGEKGGASP
-601 AVPLGDVRMPEGSP
+601 AAPGDARMPEGSP
-615 APVPGAVSSASAGH
+615 APVPGAVSSASAGY

-679 AGLEAEEDRAA
+679 AGLEAEEDRAV

-722 APRPRA
+722 APRPRT

>member
-111 VPQEDASQGVAA
+111 VSQEDASQGVAA
-123 TKAALPEIPPV
+123 TKTALPEIPPV
-134 IPPAE
+134 IPPAD
-139 TTAAAVPPEPAIPPK
+139 TAAATVPPGPATPPK

-173 TGAVPATEPAPAC
+173 TGVVPATEPAPAF
-186 GSVAQEASPQVVK
+186 GSVAQEASPPVVK

-232 RASTSG
+232 RAPTSG

-246 ATTPASAGEA
+246 ATAPASAGEA

-265 QQPVERPMDAAALAA
+265 Q
-280 EADRLAAEY
+280 
-289 GLSSSGGGLVV
+289 
-300 LPGDD
+300 
-305 DWDDF
+305 
-310 PAPPDREAS
+310 
-319 SARTAARGTE
+319 
-329 TVPAVAFPESVP
+329 
-341 SAAPVAAAAPAAPA
+341 
-355 PEATPAAAKS
+355 
-365 SPKRRRAGSPKAAP
+365 
-379 VAEDG
+379 
-384 PVPVAEAVAQMA
+384 
-396 PPVEG
+396 
-401 SFAVRHAADA
+401 
-411 EAAVPDAGLPQS
+411 
-423 AAGRRGVSRVGHPA
+423 
-437 ASGGRGRK
+437 
-445 KAVATTPASAGEAGP
+445 
-460 TTAPVPERQPAE
+460 QPAE

-506 DDWDDFPAPPDREAS
+506 DDWDDFSLPPDREAS

-567 SPGRRRGGGTTAAP
+567 SPGDRRGGGTTAAP

-587 APVPRAGGQGGASP
+587 ASVPLAGEKGGTSP
-601 AVPLGDVRMPEGSP
+601 AAPGDARMPEGSP

-722 APRPRA
+722 APRPRT

>member
-232 RASTSG
+232 RAPTSG

-265 QQPVERPMDAAALAA
+265 QQPV
-280 EADRLAAEY
+280 
-289 GLSSSGGGLVV
+289 
-300 LPGDD
+300 
-305 DWDDF
+305 
-310 PAPPDREAS
+310 
-319 SARTAARGTE
+319 
-329 TVPAVAFPESVP
+329 
-341 SAAPVAAAAPAAPA
+341 
-355 PEATPAAAKS
+355 
-365 SPKRRRAGSPKAAP
+365 
-379 VAEDG
+379 
-384 PVPVAEAVAQMA
+384 
-396 PPVEG
+396 
-401 SFAVRHAADA
+401 
-411 EAAVPDAGLPQS
+411 
-423 AAGRRGVSRVGHPA
+423 
-437 ASGGRGRK
+437 
-445 KAVATTPASAGEAGP
+445 
-460 TTAPVPERQPAE
+460 E

-567 SPGRRRGGGTTAAP
+567 SPGGRRGGGTTAAP

-587 APVPRAGGQGGASP
+587 ASVPLAGEKGGASP
-601 AVPLGDVRMPEGSP
+601 AAPGDARMPEGSP
-615 APVPGAVSSASAGH
+615 APVPGAVSSVSAGH

-710 RTAKKAQADAAE
+710 RTAKKAQAAAAE
-722 APRPRA
+722 APRPRT

-808 AVLLQELYYMGPE
+808 AVLLQEFYYMGPE

>member
-98 SAPDRAPREAADA
+98 SAPDRASREAADA

-134 IPPAE
+134 IPPAD
-139 TTAAAVPPEPAIPPK
+139 TAAATVPPGPATPPK

-173 TGAVPATEPAPAC
+173 TGAVPATEPAPAF

-232 RASTSG
+232 RAPTSG

-246 ATTPASAGEA
+246 ATAPASAGEA

-265 QQPVERPMDAAALAA
+265 QQPAERPMDVAALAA

-310 PAPPDREAS
+310 S
-319 SARTAARGTE
+319 
-329 TVPAVAFPESVP
+329 
-341 SAAPVAAAAPAAPA
+341 
-355 PEATPAAAKS
+355 
-365 SPKRRRAGSPKAAP
+365 
-379 VAEDG
+379 
-384 PVPVAEAVAQMA
+384 
-396 PPVEG
+396 
-401 SFAVRHAADA
+401 
-411 EAAVPDAGLPQS
+411 L
-423 AAGRRGVSRVGHPA
+423 
-437 ASGGRGRK
+437 
-445 KAVATTPASAGEAGP
+445 
-460 TTAPVPERQPAE
+460 
-472 RPMDAAALAA
+472 
-482 EADRLAAEYGLSS
+482 
-495 SGGGLVVLPGD
+495 
-506 DDWDDFPAPPDREAS
+506 PPDREAS

-567 SPGRRRGGGTTAAP
+567 SPGRRRGGGTTVAP

-587 APVPRAGGQGGASP
+587 ASVPLAGEKGGTSS
-601 AVPLGDVRMPEGSP
+601 AVPGDARIPEGSP

-650 CPAPSSGT
+650 CPVPSSGT

-672 DMQARFD
+672 DMQSRFD

>member
-21 RRLSRKRVTVI
+21 RQLSRKRVTVI

-134 IPPAE
+134 IPPAD
-139 TTAAAVPPEPAIPPK
+139 TAAATVPPGPATPPK
-154 KTTARRRRA
+154 KTTARRRA

-186 GSVAQEASPQVVK
+186 GSVAQEASPPVVK

-265 QQPVERPMDAAALAA
+265 Q
-280 EADRLAAEY
+280 
-289 GLSSSGGGLVV
+289 
-300 LPGDD
+300 
-305 DWDDF
+305 
-310 PAPPDREAS
+310 
-319 SARTAARGTE
+319 
-329 TVPAVAFPESVP
+329 
-341 SAAPVAAAAPAAPA
+341 
-355 PEATPAAAKS
+355 
-365 SPKRRRAGSPKAAP
+365 
-379 VAEDG
+379 
-384 PVPVAEAVAQMA
+384 
-396 PPVEG
+396 
-401 SFAVRHAADA
+401 
-411 EAAVPDAGLPQS
+411 
-423 AAGRRGVSRVGHPA
+423 
-437 ASGGRGRK
+437 
-445 KAVATTPASAGEAGP
+445 
-460 TTAPVPERQPAE
+460 QPAE

-650 CPAPSSGT
+650 CPVPSSGT

-672 DMQARFD
+672 DMQSRFD